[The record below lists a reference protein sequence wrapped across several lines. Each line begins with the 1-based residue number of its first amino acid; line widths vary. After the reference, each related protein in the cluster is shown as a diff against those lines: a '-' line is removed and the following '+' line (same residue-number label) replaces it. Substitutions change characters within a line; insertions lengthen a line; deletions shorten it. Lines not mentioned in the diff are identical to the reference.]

1 MSVEAW
7 AIKHP
12 DEESCLLNSITRI
25 SESWAWCRLFGNV
38 SPNHPLLPSY
48 IADMKDSG
56 FKAVRVRIAEV
67 EEVEEGK

>member
-12 DEESCLLNSITRI
+12 GEECCLLNSITRI
-25 SESWAWCRLFGNV
+25 SESWAWCRVFGNV
-38 SPNHPLLPSY
+38 SPENPLLASY

-56 FKAVRVRIAEV
+56 FKAVRVRI
-67 EEVEEGK
+67 EEVKEGE